1 MDLRTNAY
9 PAGPHHRHQSSLQ
22 GMLHAG
28 TPVMEED
35 TRAQADIRMRHI
47 LQHCEAAANQQP
59 QRGYNHP
66 ALVRLTHDYA
76 RSDDSKSLFLSSFFE
91 HLDLPLAGNVT
102 DSDVDFSDPEVK
114 ERLCKS
120 VDAFAEYLM
129 DNFFLPRKTS
139 LSFLSP
145 CPLRRASLTHAS
157 FYYIVKAV
165 SNKTPQPSPIT
176 NSAVQRA
183 QGSDLPQAFV
193 GTPERVSTLRGTCL
207 VRDRY
212 RCVISRKFDTTEGR
226 KRYEAAPGNA
236 RDDDGHPIGPR
247 DFRTLEVA
255 HILPHSLT
263 KASDSLLGL
272 GRKAA
277 LDVLNMFDVGV
288 VYMIEGAEIDR
299 PYNAITLSH
308 EHHLDFGSFRIFFE
322 PVPDQPPHTY
332 RINAFKDFV
341 GETLG
346 LPVTRTLYLTEDRN
360 IDPPSPRLLAI
371 HRAIGHIL
379 HLSGAGDY
387 IDRVFRDAEEYGV
400 RSDGSTQLG
409 ILLSSKLNS
418 VACIGVRS

>member
-35 TRAQADIRMRHI
+35 TRAQANIRMRHI

-59 QRGYNHP
+59 QQGYNHP

-102 DSDVDFSDPEVK
+102 DSDVDFGDPEVK

-129 DNFFLPRKTS
+129 DNFFLP
-139 LSFLSP
+139 L
-145 CPLRRASLTHAS
+145 
-157 FYYIVKAV
+157 KAV

-183 QGSDLPQAFV
+183 QGSDLPQAVV

-207 VRDRY
+207 VRDRH

-236 RDDDGHPIGPR
+236 RDDDGHLIGPR

-263 KASDSLLGL
+263 KASDSLLSP

-308 EHHLDFGSFRIFFE
+308 EHHLDFGSFQIFFE

-332 RINAFKDFV
+332 RIDAFKDFV

-371 HRAIGHIL
+371 HSAIGHIL

>member
-22 GMLHAG
+22 GILQAE
-28 TPVMEED
+28 TPVMEEN
-35 TRAQADIRMRHI
+35 TRAQADARMRHI
-47 LQHCEAAANQQP
+47 LQHCEAAASQQP
-59 QRGYNHP
+59 RQGYDRP

-102 DSDVDFSDPEVK
+102 DPDVDFGDPEVK

-129 DNFFLPRKTS
+129 ETLFF
-139 LSFLSP
+139 
-145 CPLRRASLTHAS
+145 PLM
-157 FYYIVKAV
+157 VV

-183 QGSDLPQAFV
+183 QGSDLPQTFV
-193 GTPERVSTLRGTCL
+193 GTPERVSALRGTCL
-207 VRDRY
+207 VRDRH
-212 RCVISRKFDTTEGR
+212 RCVISRKFDINEGI
-226 KRYEAAPGNA
+226 KRYKAAPGNA
-236 RDDDGHPIGPR
+236 RDDDGQLIMP
-247 DFRTLEVA
+247 DDCQTLEVA
-255 HILPHSLT
+255 HILPHSLN
-263 KASDSLLGL
+263 KASDSLLSPGK
-272 GRKAA
+272 KAT
-277 LDVLNMFDVGV
+277 LDILNMFDVGV
-288 VYMIEGAEIDR
+288 VHMIEGVEIDR
-299 PYNAITLSH
+299 PHNAISLTQ
-308 EHHLDFGSFRIFFE
+308 EHHRHFGAFRIFFHGPIE
-322 PVPDQPPHTY
+322 SQPQHTY
-332 RINAFKDFV
+332 RVDAFDDFV
-341 GETLG
+341 RRALR
-346 LPVTRTLYLTEDRN
+346 LPVTRTLYLTENRN

-387 IDRVFRDAEEYGV
+387 IEQVLRDAEEYGV

-409 ILLSSKLNS
+409 MLLSLKLNS